1 MARPCA
7 ALYIAEKRHMKHTLP
22 LLALLATTGIS
33 AQPVFTAANT
43 TPVFGPTDI
52 SHATQ
57 YVAPGPATANFNF
70 NVGTLTM
77 GAGSSG
83 TVVAPSSTPYASS
96 FPNATFAATPGFGF
110 YTFTSV
116 SPTAV
121 NYWGFAFDDEDL
133 YANTDPEINIRLPC
147 SMGTTWTDPFNGTG
161 LSTAETLVRSGT
173 VTGHYNGY
181 GTLVLPFGTFTN
193 VARIQLDEDYSD
205 NYAGSI
211 YHYVTNVVSY
221 LIPGH
226 TLFTSTTINTTVDGG
241 SPQSS
246 NSSSVIDMASVGIDE
261 LAPSAFSMKVF
272 PNPASDEFSI
282 LRNGAGTADVTV
294 TLMDATGREMLRL
307 APRNGVSNG
316 AVMTFDISSVP
327 RGMYIVRVADPQ
339 GRTSNTPLVL
349 N

>member
-1 MARPCA
+1 M
-7 ALYIAEKRHMKHTLP
+7 
-22 LLALLATTGIS
+22 
-33 AQPVFTAANT
+33 FTAANV

-52 SHATQ
+52 SHGTQ

-70 NVGTLTM
+70 NVGALTM
-77 GAGSSG
+77 GAAGGG
-83 TVVAPSSTPYASS
+83 TVVAASSTPYAST
-96 FPNATFAATPGFGF
+96 FPNATYAATPGFGF

-121 NYWGFAFDDEDL
+121 NYWGFAFDAEDI
-133 YANTDPEINIRLPC
+133 YANSDPEINIKLPC

-161 LSTAETLVRSGT
+161 LSTAETLIRSGT

-193 VARIQLDEDYSD
+193 VARIELAEDYSD
-205 NYAGSI
+205 NYDGSI

-246 NSSSVIDMASVGIDE
+246 NSSSVIDVASVGIDE
-261 LAPSAFSMKVF
+261 IAPSAFSMKVF

-282 LRNGAGTADVTV
+282 LCNGTGAAGATV
-294 TLMDATGREMLRL
+294 TLMDATGREVMSLV
-307 APRNGVSNG
+307 PSNGVSNG
-316 AVMTFDISSVP
+316 TVMSFDVSSVP
-327 RGMYIVRVADPQ
+327 RGMYIVRVQDAQ
-339 GRTSNTPLVL
+339 GRSSNLPLVL
-349 N
+349 R